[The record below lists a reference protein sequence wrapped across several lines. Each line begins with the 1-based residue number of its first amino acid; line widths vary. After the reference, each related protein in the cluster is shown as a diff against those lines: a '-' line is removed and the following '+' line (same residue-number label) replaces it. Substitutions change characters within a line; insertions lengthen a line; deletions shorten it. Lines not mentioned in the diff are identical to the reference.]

1 MIQHLACIMDGNRRW
16 AKRQGLMPWLGHNQG
31 AESVKRVIQFALDN
45 NIKYVSLY
53 TFSIENFKRS
63 EQELSHLFSL
73 LIRVLTENLAQ
84 FIEQGVNIRFI
95 GDEILFPES
104 IRRTIGE
111 VEEKTSHCSKLYL
124 NLLFCYGGQQ
134 EIIGAVKKV
143 LAHLKNGLLA
153 LEDFTEDLFRKYLWM
168 GNIPEPELIIRTG
181 GTKRLSNFLLYQAAY
196 SELYFLDCLWP
207 DITEQDLTGALNEF
221 KRIQRKLGA

>member
-16 AKRQGLMPWLGHNQG
+16 AKKQGLRPWLGHNQG
-31 AESVKRVIQFALDN
+31 AESVKRVIQFALDQD
-45 NIKYVSLY
+45 IKYVSLY

-63 EQELSHLFSL
+63 EQEISHLFSL
-73 LIRVLTENLAQ
+73 LVRVLRDNVVKY
-84 FIEQGVNIRFI
+84 IEQGVRIHFI
-95 GDEILFPES
+95 GDENLFPEAVKE
-104 IRRTIGE
+104 TILFMQE
-111 VEEKTSHCSKLYL
+111 QTKDCSKLHL

-134 EIIGAVKKV
+134 EIFGAVKKV
-143 LAHLKNGLLA
+143 LSHIKNGLLA
-153 LEDFTEDLFRKYLWM
+153 LEDFTEDLFKKYLWM

-207 DITEQDLTGALNEF
+207 DITEQDLQTAVTEF
-221 KRIQRKLGA
+221 KRIQRNLGG